1 MRDRKAALGTLII
14 GAGLLSLSAAAW
26 SAESSGSSVAAGTDS
41 IGKGSVVIN
50 GRPCK
55 IIKQGNKGESGSTA
69 LPNGSSV
76 TAGSG
81 SSSSGRG
88 CVIIQSP
95 GAGK

>member
-1 MRDRKAALGTLII
+1 MGTLII
-14 GAGLLSLSAAAW
+14 GAGLLSLSAGAW
-26 SAESSGSSVAAGTDS
+26 SAEHSGSSTAVGSDSNGTD
-41 IGKGSVVIN
+41 SVVIN

-55 IIKQGNKGESGSTA
+55 IIKQGSGATA
-69 LPNGSSV
+69 LPGG

-81 SSSSGRG
+81 SSSNSHD

>member
-14 GAGLLSLSAAAW
+14 GAGLLSFSAAAW
-26 SAESSGSSVAAGTDS
+26 SAESSGSSVAVGPDS
-41 IGKGSVVIN
+41 SGNGSVVIN

-55 IIKQGNKGESGSTA
+55 IIKQGDKGESGSMS
-69 LPNGSSV
+69 SSV

-81 SSSSGRG
+81 SSGNGHG